1 MGPKSDMAEIRFSNY
16 DLIDLDKDIE
26 VDMNYNPTQL
36 YLLIS
41 DSKWYEALRSMKDN
55 PIQARIWVVK
65 TEHFDSEEST
75 CRFLPIHSACARQ
88 APLSVVA
95 ALLEAYPEGASRED
109 ENGMCPLH
117 YACANHASSEVVQIL
132 LEFFPEGRLQRAEVS
147 RALPIHLAA
156 QWGVSSPKVFRH
168 LLEGNDSLASARDS
182 EGLSPIDLVVEADYP
197 RRYEILSILKESML
211 QETLEN
217 SSTISSSGPLFEH
230 QEIIDL
236 GNDVSAEQQ
245 RPREMSK
252 SSENE
257 EENLFTKTAEILRN
271 EVIKLQNKKSFVRSS
286 VNDQMALEWQAVHI
300 AIGEMDQKVE
310 TMLQEKGSS
319 GRREHSPVSNN
330 TRRVENKSSDENRND
345 ELETLQSENKIIENE
360 LDNLKDQYKSYH
372 RKIEKVEDIIKHL
385 ADTMTHVVTAH
396 KEAMTRIQ
404 NMEKDMLQ
412 VTKLRSD
419 KLKELTQDVETMAT
433 QMSSFSASKTQ
444 QKTYDVLQKEGEILD
459 KMSAIIKTL
468 KS

>member
-1 MGPKSDMAEIRFSNY
+1 MAEMRLSNY

-26 VDMNYNPTQL
+26 VDLNYNPTQL

-41 DSKWYEALRSMKDN
+41 DSKWYEALRSIKDN

-65 TEHFDSEEST
+65 TEHYDSEEGT

-88 APLSVVA
+88 APLSVVS
-95 ALLEAYPEGASRED
+95 ALLEAYPEGASRVD

-132 LEFFPEGRLQRAEVS
+132 LEFFPEGRLQRVEVS

-156 QWGVSSPKVFRH
+156 QWGVSSPKVFKH
-168 LLEGNDSLASARDS
+168 LLEGNQSLASARDS

-217 SSTISSSGPLFEH
+217 SSTISSSGPLSEH
-230 QEIIDL
+230 EDIIDL
-236 GNDVSAEQQ
+236 GNDLSATQQ
-245 RPREMSK
+245 RSREK
-252 SSENE
+252 NQSSAHE
-257 EENLFTKTAEILRN
+257 EENLYTKTAEILRN

-286 VNDQMALEWQAVHI
+286 VNDQMALEWQAVNI

-310 TMLQEKGSS
+310 AMLQEKDSS

-330 TRRVENKSSDENRND
+330 TRKVENKGSDENRN
-345 ELETLQSENKIIENE
+345 ELETLRSENKIIENE
-360 LDNLKDQYKSYH
+360 LENLKDQYKSYH
-372 RKIEKVEDIIKHL
+372 RKIEKVEEIIKHL
-385 ADTMTHVVTAH
+385 ADTMTQVVTTH
-396 KEAMTRIQ
+396 KEAMTRFQ
-404 NMEKDMLQ
+404 NMEKEMLQ

-419 KLKELTQDVETMAT
+419 KLKELTQDIETMST
-433 QMSSFSASKTQ
+433 QISSFSAKKTQ
-444 QKTYDVLQKEGEILD
+444 QKTYNVLQKEEEILD